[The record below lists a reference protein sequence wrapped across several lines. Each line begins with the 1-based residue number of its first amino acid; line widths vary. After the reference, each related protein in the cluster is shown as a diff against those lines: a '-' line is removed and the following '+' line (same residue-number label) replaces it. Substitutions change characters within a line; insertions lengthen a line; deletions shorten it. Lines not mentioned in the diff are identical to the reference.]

1 MNELVDL
8 EKTNDSELLMLYR
21 EDDEDAKNMLFYKY
35 KFIIDILL
43 KKYQHWLSA
52 LKIDYQELYSE
63 CTVGFSDALYSFQED
78 KDSSLPTFITLCVE
92 RRLNGVIRKY
102 SRDKYKIMQDSYSLD
117 FIYDDSNGS
126 LIETLSDENN
136 TDPLKN
142 MAEQE
147 EYDEL
152 IKEIKTILTNKEYEV
167 FVLKSRGFDYQ
178 EIAHILNKNPKQID
192 NTIQRIKTKIKNI
205 LTRRK

>member
-1 MNELVDL
+1 MIDLDELA
-8 EKTNDSELLMLYR
+8 KTNDSELIMLYR
-21 EDDEDAKNMLFYKY
+21 ENDEDAKNMLFYKY

-63 CTVGFSDALYSFQED
+63 CTVGFSDALYCYQED
-78 KDSSLPTFITLCVE
+78 KDSSLSTFITLCIE

-117 FIYDDSNGS
+117 FIYEDKNAS
-126 LIETLSDENN
+126 LIEKLSDENN
-136 TDPLKN
+136 DDPLKN

-152 IKEIKTILTNKEYEV
+152 IQNIKKTLTKKEYEV

-178 EIAHILNKNPKQID
+178 EIARILDKNPKQID
-192 NTIQRIKTKIKNI
+192 NSIQRIKIKIKKI
-205 LTRRK
+205 LNVE

>member
-1 MNELVDL
+1 MH
-8 EKTNDSELLMLYR
+8 Y
-21 EDDEDAKNMLFYKY
+21 
-35 KFIIDILL
+35 
-43 KKYQHWLSA
+43 
-52 LKIDYQELYSE
+52 
-63 CTVGFSDALYSFQED
+63 
-78 KDSSLPTFITLCVE
+78 KDSSLPTFITLCIE

-117 FIYDDSNGS
+117 FIYDDNNGS

-142 MAEQE
+142 IAEQE

-152 IKEIKTILTNKEYEV
+152 IKEIKKVLTNKEYEV

-192 NTIQRIKTKIKNI
+192 NTIQRIKIKIKNI

>member
-1 MNELVDL
+1 MIDIEEL

-35 KFIIDILL
+35 KFIIDILI

-63 CTVGFSDALYSFQED
+63 CTVGFSDALYCYQED
-78 KDSSLPTFITLCVE
+78 KDSSLSTFITLCVE

-117 FIYDDSNGS
+117 FIYEDKNDT
-126 LIETLSDENN
+126 LIEKLSDENN
-136 TDPLKN
+136 DDPLKN
-142 MAEQE
+142 IAEQE

-152 IKEIKTILTNKEYEV
+152 IKDIKKSLTSKEYEV

-178 EIAHILNKNPKQID
+178 EIAKILGKNSKQID
-192 NTIQRIKTKIKNI
+192 NTMQRIKVKIKNLI
-205 LTRRK
+205 NSK